1 MPRRLCVPHTNLHN
15 KSYSTQSYIKTEP
28 LCTPVHPYTRNKLD
42 KSSVKRCVFRVRQ
55 KAAYE
60 SVSLILTGDYS
71 KCLVRRLKKRV
82 DRTELLFEGQRR
94 TWLLMTVVMTLG
106 SSDAEC
112 DKVSVRYGGERWWK
126 ILCMVVATLKIIGRG
141 PASEKLLWPK
151 LHDLRC
157 DRSVKLYECEFDS
170 CVKPN
175 ENR

>member
-1 MPRRLCVPHTNLHN
+1 MPRRLCVPHTN

-28 LCTPVHPYTRNKLD
+28 LCIPVHPYTRNKLD
-42 KSSVKRCVFRVRQ
+42 KSSVNRCVFRVRQ

-82 DRTELLFEGQRR
+82 NRTELLFGGQRR
-94 TWLLMTVVMTLG
+94 TWLLMTVVDDARVTPLTLNMTRSL
-106 SSDAEC
+106 
-112 DKVSVRYGGERWWK
+112 KYGGERWWK

-141 PASEKLLWPK
+141 LASQKLLSPK

-175 ENR
+175 ENP